1 MHMCVSEH
9 VECVW
14 KSEDN
19 FIELRFFYFYMV
31 PRTELRL
38 SGLHSKPFYLLSHV
52 TRPGGE
58 FLDNA
63 IAKAAPWGYTVKEPC
78 DCNVTVS

>member
-1 MHMCVSEH
+1 
-9 VECVW
+9 
-14 KSEDN
+14 
-19 FIELRFFYFYMV
+19 MV

-38 SGLHSKPFYLLSHV
+38 SGLHSKAFCLLSHV

-58 FLDNA
+58 FSDDA
-63 IAKAAPWGYTVKEPC
+63 IAKAAPWGYTVKESC

>member
-1 MHMCVSEH
+1 MNN

-19 FIELRFFYFYMV
+19 FVELIFFPHFYMV
-31 PRTELRL
+31 ARTELRL

-58 FLDNA
+58 FSDDA
-63 IAKAAPWGYTVKEPC
+63 TAKAAPWGYTVKESC
-78 DCNVTVS
+78 DCNITVS

>member
-19 FIELRFFYFYMV
+19 FIELSFFTF
-31 PRTELRL
+31 TWFQGQN
-38 SGLHSKPFYLLSHV
+38 SGCQAYTGFYLLSHV

>member
-1 MHMCVSEH
+1 
-9 VECVW
+9 
-14 KSEDN
+14 
-19 FIELRFFYFYMV
+19 MV

-52 TRPGGE
+52 TRPEGE
-58 FLDNA
+58 FSDA
-63 IAKAAPWGYTVKEPC
+63 IAKAAPWGYTVKESC